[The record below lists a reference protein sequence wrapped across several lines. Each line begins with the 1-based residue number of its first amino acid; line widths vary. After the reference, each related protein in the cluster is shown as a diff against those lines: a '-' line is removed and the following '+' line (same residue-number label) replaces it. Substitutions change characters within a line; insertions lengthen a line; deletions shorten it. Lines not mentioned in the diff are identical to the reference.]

1 MGFVIFVCLKNFAV
15 LFAAVFL
22 NAVLSGKNNFISLL
36 LGFYAFLQYYTILA
50 KVYYCIPIYYF
61 SFLSVNGMIGGDKN
75 EGSSW
80 RIKSRDCHKKFP
92 LHFRSFP
99 VETQAQ
105 AREKLHEV
113 KQKYFDATHVVHA
126 FSVGLK
132 SETFGMSDDGEPS
145 GTAGRP
151 VLDVL
156 KGSGITNILLTVTR
170 YFGGTLLGTG
180 GLVHAYSES
189 AKKFFP
195 FARRNLMLK
204 NLHFRFR
211 AAMICIKL

>member
-1 MGFVIFVCLKNFAV
+1 MKVLLEESRAEIIVKN
-15 LFAAVFL
+15 
-22 NAVLSGKNNFISLL
+22 SRFISE
-36 LGFYAFLQYYTILA
+36 A
-50 KVYYCIPIYYF
+50 
-61 SFLSVNGMIGGDKN
+61 
-75 EGSSW
+75 
-80 RIKSRDCHKKFP
+80 
-92 LHFRSFP
+92 FP

-105 AREKLHEV
+105 AREKLHEI

-126 FSVGLK
+126 FSVGLN

-156 KGSGITNILLTVTR
+156 KGSGITNILITVTR

-189 AKKFFP
+189 AKEVLSVCKTEPYIEKTLFSFSCGYDLYQTVKHL
-195 FARRNLMLK
+195 FKEFNIFNLTEDFGTDISIHGEIFLSEK
-204 NLHFRFR
+204 NSL
-211 AAMICIKL
+211 IEQIKNISKGTVKCI

>member
-1 MGFVIFVCLKNFAV
+1 MKVLLEESKAEIVIKN
-15 LFAAVFL
+15 
-22 NAVLSGKNNFISLL
+22 SRFISE
-36 LGFYAFLQYYTILA
+36 
-50 KVYYCIPIYYF
+50 V
-61 SFLSVNGMIGGDKN
+61 
-75 EGSSW
+75 
-80 RIKSRDCHKKFP
+80 
-92 LHFRSFP
+92 FP

-189 AKKFFP
+189 AKEVLSICKAEPYVEKSSFSFSCGYDLYQTVKHLLEG
-195 FARRNLMLK
+195 FNISNLTENFGTDISVKGEIFLSEK
-204 NLHFRFR
+204 NTFLEQ
-211 AAMICIKL
+211 IKNISKGTVKCI

>member
-1 MGFVIFVCLKNFAV
+1 MKVLLEESRAEIIVKN
-15 LFAAVFL
+15 
-22 NAVLSGKNNFISLL
+22 SRFISE
-36 LGFYAFLQYYTILA
+36 A
-50 KVYYCIPIYYF
+50 
-61 SFLSVNGMIGGDKN
+61 
-75 EGSSW
+75 
-80 RIKSRDCHKKFP
+80 
-92 LHFRSFP
+92 FP

-105 AREKLHEV
+105 AREKLHEI

-126 FSVGLK
+126 FSVGLN

-156 KGSGITNILLTVTR
+156 KGSGITNILITVTR

-189 AKKFFP
+189 AKEVLSICKAEPYIEKTLFSFSCGYDLYQAVKHL
-195 FARRNLMLK
+195 FKEFNIFNLTEDFGTDISIHGEIFLSEK
-204 NLHFRFR
+204 NSL
-211 AAMICIKL
+211 IEQIKNISKGTVKCI

>member
-1 MGFVIFVCLKNFAV
+1 MKVLLEESKAEIVIKN
-15 LFAAVFL
+15 
-22 NAVLSGKNNFISLL
+22 SRFISE
-36 LGFYAFLQYYTILA
+36 
-50 KVYYCIPIYYF
+50 V
-61 SFLSVNGMIGGDKN
+61 
-75 EGSSW
+75 
-80 RIKSRDCHKKFP
+80 
-92 LHFRSFP
+92 FP

-189 AKKFFP
+189 AKEVLAICKAESYVEKSSFSFSCGYDLYQTVKHL
-195 FARRNLMLK
+195 FGGFNISNLTESFGTDISVKGEIFLSEK
-204 NLHFRFR
+204 NTFLEQ
-211 AAMICIKL
+211 IKNISKGTVKCI

>member
-1 MGFVIFVCLKNFAV
+1 MKVLLEESKAELVIKN
-15 LFAAVFL
+15 
-22 NAVLSGKNNFISLL
+22 SRFISE
-36 LGFYAFLQYYTILA
+36 
-50 KVYYCIPIYYF
+50 V
-61 SFLSVNGMIGGDKN
+61 
-75 EGSSW
+75 
-80 RIKSRDCHKKFP
+80 
-92 LHFRSFP
+92 FP

-189 AKKFFP
+189 AKQVLSICKAESYVEKSSFSFLCGYDLYQTVKHL
-195 FARRNLMLK
+195 FESFNISNLTENFGTDISIQGEIFLSEK
-204 NLHFRFR
+204 NTFLEQ
-211 AAMICIKL
+211 IKNISKGTIKCI

>member
-1 MGFVIFVCLKNFAV
+1 MKVLIEESKAEIVIKN
-15 LFAAVFL
+15 
-22 NAVLSGKNNFISLL
+22 SRFISE
-36 LGFYAFLQYYTILA
+36 
-50 KVYYCIPIYYF
+50 V
-61 SFLSVNGMIGGDKN
+61 
-75 EGSSW
+75 
-80 RIKSRDCHKKFP
+80 
-92 LHFRSFP
+92 FP

-180 GLVHAYSES
+180 GLVRAYSES
-189 AKKFFP
+189 AKEVLSICKAEPYVEKSSFSFSCGYDLYQTVKHL
-195 FARRNLMLK
+195 FEGFNISNLTENFGTDISVKGEIFLSEK
-204 NLHFRFR
+204 NTFLEQ
-211 AAMICIKL
+211 IKNISKGTVKCI

>member
-1 MGFVIFVCLKNFAV
+1 MKVLLEESKAELVIKN
-15 LFAAVFL
+15 
-22 NAVLSGKNNFISLL
+22 SRFISE
-36 LGFYAFLQYYTILA
+36 
-50 KVYYCIPIYYF
+50 V
-61 SFLSVNGMIGGDKN
+61 
-75 EGSSW
+75 
-80 RIKSRDCHKKFP
+80 
-92 LHFRSFP
+92 FP

-189 AKKFFP
+189 AKQVLSICKAESYVEKSSFSFSCGYDLYQTIKYL
-195 FARRNLMLK
+195 FEGFNISNLTENFGTDISIQGEIFLSEK
-204 NLHFRFR
+204 NTFLEQ
-211 AAMICIKL
+211 IKNISKGTIKCI

>member
-1 MGFVIFVCLKNFAV
+1 MKVLLEESKAEIVIKN
-15 LFAAVFL
+15 
-22 NAVLSGKNNFISLL
+22 SRFISE
-36 LGFYAFLQYYTILA
+36 
-50 KVYYCIPIYYF
+50 V
-61 SFLSVNGMIGGDKN
+61 
-75 EGSSW
+75 
-80 RIKSRDCHKKFP
+80 
-92 LHFRSFP
+92 FP

-189 AKKFFP
+189 AKEVLSVCKAEPYVEKSSFSFSCCYDLYQTVKHL
-195 FARRNLMLK
+195 FEGFNISNLTENFGTDISVKGEIFLSEK
-204 NLHFRFR
+204 NTFLEQ
-211 AAMICIKL
+211 IKNISKGTVKCI

>member
-1 MGFVIFVCLKNFAV
+1 MKVLLEESKAEIVIKN
-15 LFAAVFL
+15 
-22 NAVLSGKNNFISLL
+22 SRFISE
-36 LGFYAFLQYYTILA
+36 
-50 KVYYCIPIYYF
+50 V
-61 SFLSVNGMIGGDKN
+61 
-75 EGSSW
+75 
-80 RIKSRDCHKKFP
+80 
-92 LHFRSFP
+92 FP

-126 FSVGLK
+126 FSVSLK

-189 AKKFFP
+189 AKEVLSICKAEPYVEKSSFSFSCGYDLYQTVKHL
-195 FARRNLMLK
+195 FKGFNISNLTENFGTDISVKGEIFLSEK
-204 NLHFRFR
+204 NTFLEQ
-211 AAMICIKL
+211 IKNISKGTVKCI

>member
-1 MGFVIFVCLKNFAV
+1 MKVLLEESKAELVIKN
-15 LFAAVFL
+15 
-22 NAVLSGKNNFISLL
+22 SRFISE
-36 LGFYAFLQYYTILA
+36 
-50 KVYYCIPIYYF
+50 V
-61 SFLSVNGMIGGDKN
+61 
-75 EGSSW
+75 
-80 RIKSRDCHKKFP
+80 
-92 LHFRSFP
+92 FP

-105 AREKLHEV
+105 AREKLHDV

-189 AKKFFP
+189 AKAVLSICKAEPYVEKSSFSFSCGYDLYQTVKHL
-195 FARRNLMLK
+195 FGGFNISNLTENFGTDISVKGEIFLSEK
-204 NLHFRFR
+204 NTFLEQ
-211 AAMICIKL
+211 IKNISKGTVKCI

>member
-1 MGFVIFVCLKNFAV
+1 MKVLLEESKAEIVIKN
-15 LFAAVFL
+15 
-22 NAVLSGKNNFISLL
+22 SRFISE
-36 LGFYAFLQYYTILA
+36 
-50 KVYYCIPIYYF
+50 V
-61 SFLSVNGMIGGDKN
+61 
-75 EGSSW
+75 
-80 RIKSRDCHKKFP
+80 
-92 LHFRSFP
+92 FP

-189 AKKFFP
+189 AK
-195 FARRNLMLK
+195 
-204 NLHFRFR
+204 
-211 AAMICIKL
+211 

>member
-1 MGFVIFVCLKNFAV
+1 MKVLLEESKAEIVIKN
-15 LFAAVFL
+15 
-22 NAVLSGKNNFISLL
+22 SRFISE
-36 LGFYAFLQYYTILA
+36 
-50 KVYYCIPIYYF
+50 V
-61 SFLSVNGMIGGDKN
+61 
-75 EGSSW
+75 
-80 RIKSRDCHKKFP
+80 
-92 LHFRSFP
+92 FP

-189 AKKFFP
+189 AKKVLSICKAEPYVEKSSFSFSCSYDLYQTVKHL
-195 FARRNLMLK
+195 FEGFNISNLTENFGTDISVKGEIFLSEK
-204 NLHFRFR
+204 NTFLEQ
-211 AAMICIKL
+211 IKNISKGTVKCI